1 MNWVHPDPKLHNWNV
16 DCNILLEVQIIAQ
29 FTDTGLEL
37 CFNITCFNME
47 GLRGTTELLKN
58 LA

>member
-1 MNWVHPDPKLHNWNV
+1 MNWVHPDPKLHNWIV
-16 DCNILLEVQIIAQ
+16 DYKVLLELQMIAQ

-37 CFNITCFNME
+37 CFNME
-47 GLRGTTELLKN
+47 GSRGTRELLKN